1 MATQTC
7 FHHPDRETGRACTR
21 CGRPACAD
29 CLIQASVGSHCWQ
42 CVRAS
47 APPRAQLVKQRLNRG
62 QPIVATFIIAI
73 TVGFFVVIA
82 LADGGIGGT
91 GRMSSDL
98 ALFGPAVAGGDYYR
112 LVSHAVVHYGP
123 LHLFFNMFILYLV
136 CQFLEPVMGVP
147 RVLLVYFVSILGGA
161 AGALLLSPNAFT
173 GGASGGVFG
182 LAAAATLA
190 HTRAGTTFWQT
201 QFGPLLAINVALSF
215 AIDGVSLGGHLG
227 GLVAGLLATE
237 AFLQARRIN
246 QPVLGW
252 IGAVAVGA
260 IAVVISVATV

>member
-42 CVRAS
+42 CVKAS
-47 APPRAQLVKQRLNRG
+47 APPRSQKVKQRLDRG
-62 QPIVATFIIAI
+62 QPIVAPFIIAI

-91 GRMSSDL
+91 GPLSSDL